1 MNATVGVRAN
11 SIFKQ
16 VAFKQQESYYFNY
29 IPKME
34 TTIPNLE
41 SLITEN
47 IYKHVVDSFLMVD
60 KKTNGCWRGRQQPQG
75 NRWD

>member
-1 MNATVGVRAN
+1 
-11 SIFKQ
+11 
-16 VAFKQQESYYFNY
+16 
-29 IPKME
+29 ME

-60 KKTNGCWRGRQQPQG
+60 KKTNGCWRGRQPQQESLIK
-75 NRWD
+75 REYL